1 MRGNGEGRP
10 GAPERFQVLL
20 GTMAI
25 LTCSSAGGWL
35 GNGLG
40 TLHPHPPLNVHLQ
53 ASPLA
58 PQSPLPSP
66 PEMSPAP
73 SPVEGWNQYS
83 DMAGAFS
90 LQWQVVDDIITFI
103 MSAGVQGVHS
113 SLSLSL
119 SLCMCMYVYV
129 QQGASQDWAWH
140 LPPQCPTKE
149 GKGFGFATVCLQKKE
164 CTGWGGLAEGAW
176 RKWMAAHEIGFWMLL
191 WLTYCF
197 VSVFLCFLSRP
208 KMHCN

>member
-90 LQWQVVDDIITFI
+90 LQWQVVGDIITFI

-119 SLCMCMYVYV
+119 HVYV
-129 QQGASQDWAWH
+129 CVCAAGCQPGLGMAFATPMPHKRGKGIWICYGVPA
-140 LPPQCPTKE
+140 KE
-149 GKGFGFATVCLQKKE
+149 GMHRV
-164 CTGWGGLAEGAW
+164 GWVGGRGME
-176 RKWMAAHEIGFWMLL
+176 
-191 WLTYCF
+191 
-197 VSVFLCFLSRP
+197 
-208 KMHCN
+208 KMDGCP

>member
-1 MRGNGEGRP
+1 
-10 GAPERFQVLL
+10 
-20 GTMAI
+20 
-25 LTCSSAGGWL
+25 
-35 GNGLG
+35 
-40 TLHPHPPLNVHLQ
+40 
-53 ASPLA
+53 
-58 PQSPLPSP
+58 
-66 PEMSPAP
+66 
-73 SPVEGWNQYS
+73 
-83 DMAGAFS
+83 
-90 LQWQVVDDIITFI
+90 
-103 MSAGVQGVHS
+103 
-113 SLSLSL
+113 
-119 SLCMCMYVYV
+119 MYVYV